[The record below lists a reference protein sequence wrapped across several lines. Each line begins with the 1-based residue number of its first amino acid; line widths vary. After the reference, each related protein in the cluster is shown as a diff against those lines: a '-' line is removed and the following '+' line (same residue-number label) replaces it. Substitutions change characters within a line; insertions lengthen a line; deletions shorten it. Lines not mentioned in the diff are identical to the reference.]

1 MTKKIEDNIISDDDV
16 IRSVKSGRI
25 NDFEILI
32 DRYKVR
38 IVNFIYRMI
47 LDYDEAQSISQD
59 VFFKIF
65 TNIKKFR
72 EEDNFNSFIFTI
84 AKNMTLNY
92 IKKSKRSICFSTLF
106 KRTNDNRLASSEE
119 SGDAKVEKE
128 EKEKLL
134 DLGLKSI
141 NEDQRLAL
149 IMKIYLRLSY
159 KDICDIT
166 GWSEPKVETLIF
178 RAKKNLINFV
188 KMQENG

>member
-1 MTKKIEDNIISDDDV
+1 MAKKREENIISDDDV

-25 NDFEILI
+25 SDFEILI

-92 IKKSKRSICFSTLF
+92 IKKSKRSIRLSTLF
-106 KRTNDNRLASSEE
+106 KRTNDNSLASSDE